1 MISQKN
7 QSLILKHKLI
17 SLNLKKNRK
26 RSKTPNNSLIN
37 NLENPD
43 EKNLNP
49 NNFSFEEKEKKEN
62 TENNLLNLLSQLKKQ
77 NQILKETVAQNIN
90 VNITNNKINF
100 SFEKPS
106 EIIKKTNQLEKENY
120 EKNLQNDFFDFDN
133 KGFDSLLIN
142 DETNNNKQNN
152 IISDFNVNKKLNSTE
167 EEIKK
172 LREENEEKERIIKEH
187 EEKEKK
193 RLEEEE
199 KKKKENQE
207 REKLLKEIEEK
218 NKIIK
223 EQEEREK
230 LEREIRE
237 KIEKELKEKE
247 EREKIEKKKKKK

>member
-90 VNITNNKINF
+90 VNITNNKINL

-106 EIIKKTNQLEKENY
+106 EIIKKTNQLEKENIQ
-120 EKNLQNDFFDFDN
+120 KNSSQNDLFDFDN
-133 KGFDSLLIN
+133 KGFDSLLIKDEINN
-142 DETNNNKQNN
+142 DNQKNFITDFNYNNNNN
-152 IISDFNVNKKLNSTE
+152 IKDSINE

-172 LREENEEKERIIKEH
+172 LKKENEEKERIIKEH

-199 KKKKENQE
+199 KKKKEN
-207 REKLLKEIEEK
+207 EEK
-218 NKIIK
+218 
-223 EQEEREK
+223 EK
-230 LEREIRE
+230 
-237 KIEKELKEKE
+237 
-247 EREKIEKKKKKK
+247 